1 MPNIFIALTLLVA
14 MAAAVV
20 ILGFV
25 ISRTVRKRIDDLG
38 GNETFTLSD
47 LRHLHNQG
55 QLTDAEFDRAKVAT
69 INRQHAA
76 MDREDLPLQGRP
88 STNAHDTDAPPDN
101 D

>member
-14 MAAAVV
+14 MAAAV
-20 ILGFV
+20 ITLGFV
-25 ISRTVRKRIDDLG
+25 ISRTVRKRIDNLG

-47 LRHLHNQG
+47 LRYLHNQG

-76 MDREDLPLQGRP
+76 MGREDLPLQGRP
-88 STNAHDTDAPPDN
+88 STNAHKADAPPDN